1 MSPPNLLLLTYWRPA
16 HNHDQPHHRKQEHR
30 FAYFSRGQGEPGP
43 MFFSFSRVGILSSH
57 AGICFIFSSTAPSL
71 QLFYIFFCFFPS
83 FLQLLGPSS
92 YEPNLLPHFSHA
104 PAVRALC
111 PFYQRPLVFILMFDN
126 HLVAC
131 LTHLVFRSYFFY
143 FSLSCVNSTESVF
156 KFFHQSSSSLY
167 KFFHQSSSSLFK
179 FLSSSPNPTDSLC

>member
-1 MSPPNLLLLTYWRPA
+1 MRAWTNVLLHFLGLASCLPML
-16 HNHDQPHHRKQEHR
+16 R
-30 FAYFSRGQGEPGP
+30 F
-43 MFFSFSRVGILSSH
+43 VV
-57 AGICFIFSSTAPSL
+57 CFFSSTAPSL
-71 QLFYIFFCFFPS
+71 QLFYIFFCFFHS
-83 FLQLLGPSS
+83 FLQLLGPGS

-143 FSLSCVNSTESVF
+143 FSLRCMNSTESVF
-156 KFFHQSSSSLY
+156 KFFHQSSSSLF
-167 KFFHQSSSSLFK
+167 KFFHQSSSSLSKFFLQSSSSLFK